1 MFEFERIVEQRILD
15 AIGRGEFDNLPG
27 AGAPLNL
34 DDDALVPPEM
44 RLAFR
49 VLKNAG
55 YVPEEV
61 RLRREISDLESI
73 MREPAGDPAQRR
85 ALKRLA
91 LLRTRLAGRR
101 GRETALDLQAAYR
114 EKILNALSNPAG
126 KKRNSCR

>member
-15 AIGRGEFDNLPG
+15 AVARGELDNLPG
-27 AGAPLNL
+27 SGKPLDL
-34 DDDALVPPEM
+34 DDDALVPAEM

-55 YVPEEV
+55 FIPEEV
-61 RLRREISDLESI
+61 RLRREISDLEAV
-73 MREPAGDPAQRR
+73 MRDPAGDPAQQR

-101 GRETALDLQAAYR
+101 GRETAFDLEAEYR
-114 EKILNALSNPAG
+114 QKVLNALSRPTAR
-126 KKRNSCR
+126 KKNRPR

>member
-1 MFEFERIVEQRILD
+1 MFEFERIAEQRILD
-15 AIGRGEFDNLPG
+15 AIARGELDNLPG
-27 AGAPLNL
+27 AGAPLDL
-34 DDDALVPPEM
+34 DDDALVPEEM

-73 MREPAGDPAQRR
+73 LRDPGGDPSQQR

-91 LLRTRLAGRR
+91 LLRTRLRARG
-101 GRETALDLQAAYR
+101 GRELAFNLEAAYR
-114 EKILNALSNPAG
+114 EKILQALSASAV
-126 KKRNSCR
+126 KTRNR

>member
-15 AIGRGEFDNLPG
+15 AIARGDLDDLPG
-27 AGAPLNL
+27 AGAPLDL
-34 DDDALVPPEM
+34 DDDTLVPPEM

-61 RLRREISDLESI
+61 RLRREIADLEAI
-73 MREPAGDPAQRR
+73 MRDPVGDPAQRR

-101 GRETALDLQAAYR
+101 GREAAFDVESTYR
-114 EKILNALSNPAG
+114 EKILKAFSGPTMKS
-126 KKRNSCR
+126 KKSPG

>member
-15 AIGRGEFDNLPG
+15 AISRGELDNLPG
-27 AGAPLNL
+27 AGEPLNL
-34 DDDALVPPEM
+34 DDDALVPAEM

-55 YVPEEV
+55 FIPEEV
-61 RLRREISDLESI
+61 RLRREISDLQAI
-73 MREPAGDPAQRR
+73 MREPAGDPAQQR

-101 GRETALDLQAAYR
+101 GRETAFDVEAEYR
-114 EKILNALSNPAG
+114 QKVLNAVSGPTA
-126 KKRNSCR
+126 KKRSRPR

>member
-1 MFEFERIVEQRILD
+1 MFEFERIAEQRILD
-15 AIGRGEFDNLPG
+15 AIGRGELDNLPG
-27 AGAPLNL
+27 AGAPLDL

-44 RLAFR
+44 RLAYR

-61 RLRREISDLESI
+61 RLRREISDLEAI
-73 MREPAGDPAQRR
+73 MRDPAGDPAQRR

-101 GRETALDLQAAYR
+101 GRETSLHMELAYR
-114 EKILNALSNPAG
+114 EKILNALSKPAG
-126 KKRNSCR
+126 KKPE